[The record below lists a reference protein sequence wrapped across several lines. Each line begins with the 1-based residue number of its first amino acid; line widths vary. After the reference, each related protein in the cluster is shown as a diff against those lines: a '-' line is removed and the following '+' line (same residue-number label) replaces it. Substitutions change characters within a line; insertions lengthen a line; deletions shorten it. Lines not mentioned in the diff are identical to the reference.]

1 VNELE
6 LAQVQP
12 TVDQWGTEIPPDYP
26 AGYAGEYPGTV
37 FRYIDGR
44 IEADPRYS
52 WSRNEGFVDAS
63 SGLRYPGQILYHH
76 EDGNPYPMPGYS
88 TCTVFNC
95 WRPLPCVFVEED
107 PMSTPIGAYGSGSRW
122 CLMGF
127 NAPDGTGITRISRSG
142 GDSQVVAGRRP
153 TWMPSLVPAM
163 FENTTADI
171 PRSVG
176 LAGLLAVI
184 IGRMALAYP
193 RHRTDEPF
201 ETGMWHHR
209 RWRGGIQPGAEGKL
223 NMQKFSNQSQ
233 DNICFTNSGL

>member
-6 LAQVQP
+6 LAPVRP

-26 AGYAGEYPGTV
+26 GDYAGEYPGTV

-44 IEADPRYS
+44 IEAAPRYT
-52 WSRNEGFVDAS
+52 WIRNEGFADAS
-63 SGLRYPGQILYHH
+63 SRLRYPGQIAYQHD
-76 EDGNPYPMPGYS
+76 DGNFYPMPEYS
-88 TCTVFNC
+88 TYTVFNC
-95 WRPLPCVFVEED
+95 WRPLPCVFVEAD
-107 PMSTPIGAYGSGSRW
+107 PMSTLIGIYGNGLRW

-127 NAPDGTGITRISRSG
+127 KAPDGTGITRISRSG
-142 GDSQVVAGRRP
+142 GASQVVGGRRP

-163 FENTTADI
+163 FENTAADI
-171 PRSVG
+171 PRSIG
-176 LAGLLAVI
+176 LAGPLSVI

-201 ETGMWHHR
+201 TTGMWHHKL
-209 RWRGGIQPGAEGKL
+209 WRSGIQLGAEGKL
-223 NMQKFSNQSQ
+223 NIPEFCNQSQ